1 MIPQENILS
10 DDPFSSFNF
19 YTIPDLTPEERKPPD
34 FIIDGMLPV
43 GMTFL
48 SGAPKIRKS
57 FLALQM
63 AISVASGKP
72 FFGFNTLQC
81 DVCYLD
87 LEGSKS
93 RISTRTKN
101 MTEQIPSNIFIANSI
116 EEKLSDGLTE
126 KLRALHKQ
134 RPGIRF
140 VIIDTY
146 SRARGT
152 VKSFGQ
158 NAYDLDVQ
166 FLEPVQ
172 RMAIEENISVL
183 FVHHD
188 KKGAGFAADSF
199 ERLSGTMGL
208 SGSADAV
215 LNLIAEGKRFD
226 GRAKLEYTPRDARGG
241 ELDLIF
247 NERFTEWQ
255 IYSKPESDIMGN
267 PVCKWILSNS
277 PEPKTTG
284 DFVSYSDLHKF
295 AFNAYVDRP
304 GDHIKEVLTPYID
317 ELFREHHI
325 GVQLG
330 VKYGGSRG
338 IRLVSLL

>member
-226 GRAKLEYTPRDARGG
+226 GRATLEYTPRDAKGG
-241 ELDLIF
+241 EMSLLFDDRFMEWVTEAKPDL
-247 NERFTEWQ
+247 R
-255 IYSKPESDIMGN
+255 GN
-267 PVCKWILSNS
+267 PVCAWILQNV
-277 PEPKTTG
+277 PDKGREG
-284 DFVSYSDLHKF
+284 HFWSYEDVFLS
-295 AFNAYVDRP
+295 AYRCHADNP
-304 GDHIKEVLTPYID
+304 GDKVLEQVKPHRE
-317 ELFREHHI
+317 ELFSGYGV

-330 VKYGGSRG
+330 CKSNGKRG
-338 IRLVSLL
+338 LRIINLQ